1 KLDGLEKGPACVRCV
16 VHLRE
21 GHTEA
26 VVGQI
31 VVRVEINS
39 GLEVLA
45 AGCPVLIL
53 QSFTSLFKLLP
64 RLVRNLEAYGGNG
77 TLFLRGRS
85 LVTGLAFYAEVLN
98 VKVLDRSY

>member
-1 KLDGLEKGPACVRCV
+1 LRELVVELDGLEKGPACVRCV

-26 VVGQI
+26 VVGQV

-53 QSFTSLFKLLP
+53 QRLTSFFKLFP
-64 RLVRNLEAYGGNG
+64 RLVRDLEAYGRNG
-77 TLFLRGRS
+77 TLFLRARGIR
-85 LVTGLAFYAEVLN
+85 FK
-98 VKVLDRSY
+98 VKFVF